1 MYRQLKQFNSLHEVV
16 TNTERDKGSP
26 SIFIFVLVLC
36 ALCVYY
42 LVSTKFYRE
51 KSDKPGIVKIDSEA
65 TEWYLAAG

>member
-1 MYRQLKQFNSLHEVV
+1 MKSLPILRE
-16 TNTERDKGSP
+16 TKGHLTKHLYICP
-26 SIFIFVLVLC
+26 CLF
-36 ALCVYY
+36 ALCVYN